1 MNSHGSDKTVPAILL
16 SLFAIILFDLMGLII
31 KHLSEDYSAAELS
44 TYRNFFGLIPSVIAL
59 WSSRQWHQKGRILR
73 IRQWQ
78 LACLRG
84 LIVTFAQFLFYLSLG
99 RLAFATAT
107 TVTFA
112 NALFMTALAVPL
124 LGERV
129 GIARWLAVGVGFLG
143 VVMIVRPTGDSFN
156 YDALLP
162 LGAAFLYALSG
173 VMSRMLDLDVPSPLI
188 NLYSTTVSF
197 MGAIVLTFLTGGF
210 SGLNDPADLGWISAM
225 GCIGGSAVLVL
236 IISFRMTEQ
245 SNLAPFNYF
254 GILSAFIFGWLFFGE
269 APIDDLF
276 PGALL
281 IIFGGL
287 LIIWRDQRVRRKRAR
302 NSNDYTVG

>member
-84 LIVTFAQFLFYLSLG
+84 LIVTYAQFLFYLSLG

-188 NLYSTTVSF
+188 NL
-197 MGAIVLTFLTGGF
+197 
-210 SGLNDPADLGWISAM
+210 
-225 GCIGGSAVLVL
+225 
-236 IISFRMTEQ
+236 
-245 SNLAPFNYF
+245 
-254 GILSAFIFGWLFFGE
+254 
-269 APIDDLF
+269 
-276 PGALL
+276 
-281 IIFGGL
+281 
-287 LIIWRDQRVRRKRAR
+287 
-302 NSNDYTVG
+302 